1 MTDDTVLGR
10 ARVEDRPE
18 LQEYY
23 AKLEELS
30 AGALWT
36 VANDIEPWEPKS
48 KSTPTLWNYEA
59 LRPLVLQAAELV
71 TPQDAGRRVVWL
83 ANPSRREVSAAVGW
97 LYSGLQIMGPGEWA
111 PAHRHAAAALRFI
124 IEGEGAYTVVDGER
138 ATLGAKDFVITPS
151 GTWHDHGVEEGG
163 NVPAI
168 WQDGLDIPFVN
179 AMEANTYEVHSDGR
193 QTAQGETN
201 RSTGSHA
208 AAGLL
213 PDGDRRW
220 TAPYSPLLKYPFER
234 SYEALQELAKAEAP
248 SPYDGSVL
256 RFTNPATGGHVM
268 PTMGAQIQLLQ
279 PGEATQAH
287 RHTGSIMYTVAK
299 GEGHSVI
306 DGQRFDWKEN
316 DIFCVPSWAV
326 HEHANGSTS
335 EDAVLFSFNDLPVIE
350 ALALYIEKPFE
361 DNGGH
366 QEVAS

>member
-1 MTDDTVLGR
+1 MTDDNVLGR

-30 AGALWT
+30 AGALWA

-48 KSTPTLWNYEA
+48 KSTATLWNYEA

-97 LYSGLQIMGPGEWA
+97 LYSGLQIMLAGEWA

-138 ATLGAKDFVITPS
+138 ATLGAKDFVITPA
-151 GTWHDHGVEEGG
+151 GTWHDHGNEGESG
-163 NVPAI
+163 AAI

-179 AMEANTYEVHSDGR
+179 AMEANTYEVHPDGR
-193 QTAQGETN
+193 QTATGETN
-201 RSTGSHA
+201 RSSDSYVA
-208 AAGLL
+208 SGLL
-213 PDGDRRW
+213 PDSSWNAR
-220 TAPYSPLLKYPFER
+220 YSPLLKYPFER
-234 SYEALQELAKAEAP
+234 SYESLISLAKAQAP
-248 SPYDGSVL
+248 SPYDGVVL
-256 RFTNPATGGHVM
+256 RFTNPVTGGHVM
-268 PTMGAQIQLLQ
+268 PTMGAQIQLLA
-279 PGEATQAH
+279 PGEATRSH

-299 GEGHSVI
+299 GEGYSVI
-306 DGQRFDWKEN
+306 GGRRFDWEEN
-316 DIFCVPSWAV
+316 DIFCVPSWEQ
-326 HEHANGSTS
+326 HEHANGSSS

-350 ALALYIEKPFE
+350 SLGLYKEQPLE
-361 DNGGH
+361 DNDGH
-366 QEVAS
+366 QEVTS

>member
-48 KSTPTLWNYEA
+48 KSTPTLWSYEA
-59 LRPLVLQAAELV
+59 LRPLVLEAADLV
-71 TPQDAGRRVVWL
+71 TPEDAGRRVVWL
-83 ANPSRREVSAAVGW
+83 ANPTRREVSAAVGW
-97 LYSGLQIMGPGEWA
+97 LYSGLQIMLAGEWA

-151 GTWHDHGVEEGG
+151 GTWHDHGNEGASG
-163 NVPAI
+163 AAI

-179 AMEANTYEVHSDGR
+179 AMEANTYEVHGDGR
-193 QTAQGETN
+193 QTAEGESN
-201 RSTGSHA
+201 RSTASYA

-213 PDGDRRW
+213 PDTRW
-220 TAPYSPLLKYPFER
+220 DKRYSPLLKYPFER
-234 SYEALQELAKAEAP
+234 SYEALGSLAEAQAP
-248 SPYDGSVL
+248 SPYDGYVL
-256 RFTNPATGGHVM
+256 RFTNPVTGGHVM
-268 PTMGAQIQLLQ
+268 PTMGAQIQLLT
-279 PGEATQAH
+279 PGEATRAH
-287 RHTGSIMYTVAK
+287 RHTGSVMYTVAK

-306 DGQRFDWKEN
+306 GGKRFDWKEN
-316 DIFCVPSWAV
+316 DIFCVPSWEP
-326 HEHANGSTS
+326 HEHANGSAS

-350 ALALYIEKPFE
+350 SLGLYLERPFE
-361 DNGGH
+361 DGDGH
-366 QEVAS
+366 QEVTA